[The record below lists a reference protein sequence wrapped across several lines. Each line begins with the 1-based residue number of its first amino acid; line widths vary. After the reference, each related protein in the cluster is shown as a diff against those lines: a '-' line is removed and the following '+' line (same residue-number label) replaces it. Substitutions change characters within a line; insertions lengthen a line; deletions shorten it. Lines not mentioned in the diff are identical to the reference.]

1 MLRNKIKL
9 HLTVTFLLTAT
20 IFQFLSFIYKM
31 NITSHRYQL
40 PLIGY
45 SPAWLIKPMPLFP
58 LRTTR
63 IPMIHGNRKWCNLA
77 ILSFHFHYPLPVSSV
92 PAPFSAACFYSS
104 FGAVR
109 FSPFYFLFSF
119 FYQLTTSFRSIVAL
133 PPKRRKIDG
142 TTNWFCQSCRGDSHV
157 DGLCRLKRKGAAQQ
171 RWKNVETTKH
181 GPRRPERFVTGIQ
194 RSGRA
199 TFITV
204 ACFFLVGSFVR
215 FSIFFPFSS
224 AFFSLV
230 LSSVFLSFSI
240 SSAPVLVHNIRTRL
254 DASTPRRDVSRE
266 QQTDIHPGTKRE
278 ILFPL
283 AETCNRR
290 TISHRLNRDLFL
302 STVLFVRYTGCLT
315 VQPFVYDSEI
325 SNFIKPVMSSL
336 EFFSAYL
343 AYPFV
348 CFLILWIFFFSG
360 NQTFVLWLFYDNH
373 KNRRSG
379 CTSFIVRTE
388 RELKLQT
395 MNYFSWWCKRFYK

>member
-45 SPAWLIKPMPLFP
+45 SPAWLIKPIPLFP

-215 FSIFFPFSS
+215 FSIFSFLFCLFSPR
-224 AFFSLV
+224 FIIGFSVLFNK
-230 LSSVFLSFSI
+230 LSSRACSQYSNAFGRFDAATRRQPRTTNRHPSRYETRDPVSTRWNVQSENDQPPTKPRLVFI
-240 SSAPVLVHNIRTRL
+240 YGPVRSL
-254 DASTPRRDVSRE
+254 
-266 QQTDIHPGTKRE
+266 
-278 ILFPL
+278 
-283 AETCNRR
+283 
-290 TISHRLNRDLFL
+290 HRMF
-302 STVLFVRYTGCLT
+302 
-315 VQPFVYDSEI
+315 DSPAI
-325 SNFIKPVMSSL
+325 CV
-336 EFFSAYL
+336 
-343 AYPFV
+343 
-348 CFLILWIFFFSG
+348 W
-360 NQTFVLWLFYDNH
+360 
-373 KNRRSG
+373 
-379 CTSFIVRTE
+379 
-388 RELKLQT
+388 
-395 MNYFSWWCKRFYK
+395 

>member
-1 MLRNKIKL
+1 MEIASDVISLYYRFIFITL
-9 HLTVTFLLTAT
+9 CQSPLFLPLFQPHAFTVALAPSGFLLF
-20 IFQFLSFIYKM
+20 IFC
-31 NITSHRYQL
+31 
-40 PLIGY
+40 
-45 SPAWLIKPMPLFP
+45 FP
-58 LRTTR
+58 
-63 IPMIHGNRKWCNLA
+63 
-77 ILSFHFHYPLPVSSV
+77 
-92 PAPFSAACFYSS
+92 
-104 FGAVR
+104 
-109 FSPFYFLFSF
+109 F

-315 VQPFVYDSEI
+315 VQPFVYGSEI

-348 CFLILWIFFFSG
+348 CFLIL
-360 NQTFVLWLFYDNH
+360 
-373 KNRRSG
+373 
-379 CTSFIVRTE
+379 
-388 RELKLQT
+388 
-395 MNYFSWWCKRFYK
+395 

>member
-1 MLRNKIKL
+1 M
-9 HLTVTFLLTAT
+9 
-20 IFQFLSFIYKM
+20 
-31 NITSHRYQL
+31 
-40 PLIGY
+40 
-45 SPAWLIKPMPLFP
+45 
-58 LRTTR
+58 
-63 IPMIHGNRKWCNLA
+63 
-77 ILSFHFHYPLPVSSV
+77 PVSSV

-119 FYQLTTSFRSIVAL
+119 FYQLATSFRSIVAL

-336 EFFSAYL
+336 EFFSPYL

-348 CFLILWIFFFSG
+348 CFLIL
-360 NQTFVLWLFYDNH
+360 
-373 KNRRSG
+373 
-379 CTSFIVRTE
+379 
-388 RELKLQT
+388 
-395 MNYFSWWCKRFYK
+395 